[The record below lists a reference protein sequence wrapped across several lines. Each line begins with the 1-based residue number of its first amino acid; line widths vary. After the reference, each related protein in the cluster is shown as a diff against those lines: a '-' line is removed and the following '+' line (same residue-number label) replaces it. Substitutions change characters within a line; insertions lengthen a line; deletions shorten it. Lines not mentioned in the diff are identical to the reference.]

1 MAKKPLVY
9 VVTTNLNW
17 DPRWAKG
24 DTDEERLAWQKSQG
38 KSEFKAPTM
47 TEFMQWTQVRDIIVP
62 SSKEAL
68 AMYNTL
74 EKEVQQHRPGRTI
87 VPFIELFY
95 SYPLDAA
102 HIMVKRGGSLS
113 MISGLGNER
122 TLPRYESLRDAILM
136 KSERDREYLREQR
149 AAGMRHV
156 DLVVNYVSNHGYF
169 DALIARL
176 DGDFSVKCIEVMK
189 KRGEE
194 I

>member
-74 EKEVQQHRPGRTI
+74 EKEDLKIFESIAMFRILFLLGYVDNSTGI
-87 VPFIELFY
+87 SAELTANGELNQNFLKKY
-95 SYPLDAA
+95 
-102 HIMVKRGGSLS
+102 RSLNLLILKIIHKS
-113 MISGLGNER
+113 VSASGL
-122 TLPRYESLRDAILM
+122 
-136 KSERDREYLREQR
+136 
-149 AAGMRHV
+149 
-156 DLVVNYVSNHGYF
+156 
-169 DALIARL
+169 
-176 DGDFSVKCIEVMK
+176 
-189 KRGEE
+189 
-194 I
+194 